1 MNPPIIIIYTIVK
14 ELYINWKE
22 FIVTIIIS
30 GITLLIGI
38 KLLEY
43 ITETLAMS
51 ILSTTPT

>member
-43 ITETLAMS
+43 ITKTLAMS
-51 ILSTTPT
+51 IL